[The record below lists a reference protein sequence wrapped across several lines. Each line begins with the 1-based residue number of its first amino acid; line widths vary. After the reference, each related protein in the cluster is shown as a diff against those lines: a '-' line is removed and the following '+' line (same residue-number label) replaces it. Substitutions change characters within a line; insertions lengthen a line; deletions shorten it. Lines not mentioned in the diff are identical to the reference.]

1 MDFEAEF
8 EDYLAMLSGR
18 LGHADRVEPFGDYC
32 RGLMLPGERKSVEPM
47 AARVAPRRVRS
58 KHQSLHH
65 FVAEASWSDAGLLDA
80 VRDYVVPVLR
90 KGEGRWSWIVD
101 DTGFPKKGR
110 HSVGV
115 GRQYCGQLGK
125 QDNCQVAVSVSLANA
140 SGSLPI
146 AYRLYLPKEWAE
158 DAERRQKAGVPEEVV
173 FATKG
178 EIALLQI
185 EQALAAGVPRAVV
198 LADAAYGNESAF
210 REQLQRWGLRYCV
223 AVHSTTSVWAP
234 GHQGLPPEPYGGRG
248 RPPKRLR
255 VSQTHKPLSVVA
267 LASALAPSAW
277 RQLSWREGTNSP
289 LSGRFAVLRVRPA
302 HRDTKRSEPQP
313 ECWLLIEWP
322 KQQTEPIKYWL
333 SNLAPNTPKREL
345 ITLAKQRW
353 RIERDYQELKQELGL
368 GHYEGR
374 GWRGF
379 HHHASL
385 CIAAYGFLMVQRLLT
400 EGRAKKNF
408 IVRLKAPPLPRGF
421 RPRGSPARSAS

>member
-234 GHQGLPPEPYGGRG
+234 GH
-248 RPPKRLR
+248 
-255 VSQTHKPLSVVA
+255 
-267 LASALAPSAW
+267 PSAC
-277 RQLSWREGTNSP
+277 G
-289 LSGRFAVLRVRPA
+289 
-302 HRDTKRSEPQP
+302 
-313 ECWLLIEWP
+313 
-322 KQQTEPIKYWL
+322 
-333 SNLAPNTPKREL
+333 
-345 ITLAKQRW
+345 
-353 RIERDYQELKQELGL
+353 
-368 GHYEGR
+368 
-374 GWRGF
+374 
-379 HHHASL
+379 
-385 CIAAYGFLMVQRLLT
+385 
-400 EGRAKKNF
+400 
-408 IVRLKAPPLPRGF
+408 
-421 RPRGSPARSAS
+421 